1 MTPILAYNY
10 RDTAEFQAAA
20 VQMAQGGYYP
30 ISQPYTAGTKSHSAG
45 LFILGLIG
53 LLFFIVPGILILLV
67 WAVVTTSP
75 PGMLTVTYQL
85 TGIAAP
91 AAPETF
97 DGWVHRVGVRE
108 ARAAVERDVQNATI
122 TRDDYANRV
131 AAIDRLQLD

>member
-1 MTPILAYNY
+1 
-10 RDTAEFQAAA
+10 
-20 VQMAQGGYYP
+20 MAGVGRFEGWHP
-30 ISQPYTAGTKSHSAG
+30 RRPS
-45 LFILGLIG
+45 
-53 LLFFIVPGILILLV
+53 
-67 WAVVTTSP
+67 
-75 PGMLTVTYQL
+75 
-85 TGIAAP
+85 P